1 MPVISVKIA
10 RGRSMDTKQE
20 LVEAITDD
28 VVRILEVDP
37 DWVTVL
43 IDEYDRENWASAGQL
58 HAIKYGPGYGT
69 PGTDQKK

>member
-20 LVEAITDD
+20 LAEAITDD

-43 IDEYDRENWASAGQL
+43 IDEYDRTIACN
-58 HAIKYGPGYGT
+58 
-69 PGTDQKK
+69 